1 MQKRIDNLGR
11 IVIPAEYRNAI
22 GVNDN
27 GDINIELVEDKIII
41 TNPKNDERIKRI
53 KDKLEDVQ
61 ETYKKTIIIKDRD
74 FLKGYADALEWLL
87 EDLERVS

>member
-1 MQKRIDNLGR
+1 MQKRIDKFGR
-11 IVIPAEYRNAI
+11 LIIPVEFKNAI
-22 GVNDN
+22 GVNDD
-27 GDINIELVEDKIII
+27 GDVNVELFEDKIII